1 MTMTDPDTLRTTI
14 KRLIVERLF
23 IEGLD
28 PADISDDAP
37 IGDELGLDSMDFLE
51 LAVGLE
57 QEFGLQI
64 VGKGLEPDSLRSVD
78 SLVEFVQ
85 QKLSEKQQNA

>member
-1 MTMTDPDTLRTTI
+1 MTETDQLRGAI

-23 IEGLD
+23 IDGLD
-28 PADISDDAP
+28 PKDIADDAP
-37 IGDELGLDSMDFLE
+37 IGEEFGLDSMDFLE

-64 VGKGLEPDSLRSVD
+64 VGKGIDPDSLRSVD
-78 SLVEFVQ
+78 SLVVFVQ
-85 QKLSEKQQNA
+85 QKLASKESGN

>member
-1 MTMTDPDTLRTTI
+1 MTMPDPDSLRATI

-28 PADISDDAP
+28 PVDISDDAP

-64 VGKGLEPDSLRSVD
+64 VGKGLEPESLRNVD

-85 QKLSEKQQNA
+85 QKLAEKEQSA